1 MTEVPEN
8 TEEQPQEEKELTLE
22 EKVLQYFVDLFK
34 RQRGLRRRA
43 GSKVKLL
50 ERNRFNPKLKTFD
63 VYINDHGSWQSRRVT
78 VGPIGEESG
87 SKSSCFYAIYDN
99 KLVVKVPPTPLTDF
113 ETYVQNIQRERRI
126 VEKLAPRES
135 ITPGVAV
142 ILKKIQEAPKAD
154 SEEKLEA
161 LCTEWLRENPEYQQ
175 YLMIDG
181 AFAYFMDLSRYIFL
195 ADAVS
200 LFHGAGHNLAEEMLR
215 DPTIIDD
222 FDKFEGRYGLE
233 NAQIGMDL
241 QSVYQEFEDQLRTLM
256 IRSGVS
262 PALLL
267 HKKQHWFFLHVAGRQ
282 VEPDEQDMTAGF
294 VGRLNKMLAKIIS
307 DNQDVIDEYRQMVDL
322 SLRES
327 TFSKHKMHMAGV
339 VANVLEL
346 LAWLQKRGVAIRDIK
361 PDNLL
366 VAGDPDRYPN
376 FLSSPEAFSI
386 GLIDVETAVDFLPAD
401 GKLRQ
406 PQLGGTPFYATP
418 HHMFGN
424 KTLAEVYPDLPRV
437 FYLQDW
443 FATVAMI
450 YGIIIG
456 EYLFGQTAKQLAAL
470 TRNIQKAFQA
480 KQPPAQILKQ
490 ANLTFWRS
498 ADNEFAANMKKNED
512 ALRGIQTILLEP
524 VQNMLIAELDKENTR
539 KEKQIKALV
548 ARQQIFKNQKN
559 REQLLLGSADK
570 IAQIIVTLKKNER
583 VGAKDLA
590 LLENIRVRKASIRQ
604 NRENTSWIQQGQGLS
619 IYNLLEIMMAM
630 IRAYLA

>member
-1 MTEVPEN
+1 ELRFGDNDGLAQLVAIKIMPKAEMVRKNQVQHILAERDIMARADNPFVVKMYYAFQSPRHLYLVMEFVNGGDLYSMLQALQCLNESVARTYAAEIVLALEYLHEV
-8 TEEQPQEEKELTLE
+8 L
-22 EKVLQYFVDLFK
+22 
-34 RQRGLRRRA
+34 
-43 GSKVKLL
+43 
-50 ERNRFNPKLKTFD
+50 
-63 VYINDHGSWQSRRVT
+63 RVT
-78 VGPIGEESG
+78 
-87 SKSSCFYAIYDN
+87 
-99 KLVVKVPPTPLTDF
+99 
-113 ETYVQNIQRERRI
+113 
-126 VEKLAPRES
+126 
-135 ITPGVAV
+135 
-142 ILKKIQEAPKAD
+142 
-154 SEEKLEA
+154 
-161 LCTEWLRENPEYQQ
+161 
-175 YLMIDG
+175 
-181 AFAYFMDLSRYIFL
+181 
-195 ADAVS
+195 
-200 LFHGAGHNLAEEMLR
+200 H
-215 DPTIIDD
+215 
-222 FDKFEGRYGLE
+222 
-233 NAQIGMDL
+233 
-241 QSVYQEFEDQLRTLM
+241 
-256 IRSGVS
+256 
-262 PALLL
+262 
-267 HKKQHWFFLHVAGRQ
+267 
-282 VEPDEQDMTAGF
+282 
-294 VGRLNKMLAKIIS
+294 
-307 DNQDVIDEYRQMVDL
+307 
-322 SLRES
+322 
-327 TFSKHKMHMAGV
+327 
-339 VANVLEL
+339 
-346 LAWLQKRGVAIRDIK
+346 RDIK

-570 IAQIIVTLKKNER
+570 IAQIIVTLKKKR
-583 VGAKDLA
+583 TGGRKRLGPAGKHPGAQSLDQAEPGKH
-590 LLENIRVRKASIRQ
+590 LLDSAGPGIVHIQPAGNHDGHDPRLPGLTTPHRRAADQGGPFSGSPVYDIILQQSTYFVYFITTCNDQWQKKRNRKNIGVLNRGPFVRPARP
-604 NRENTSWIQQGQGLS
+604 T
-619 IYNLLEIMMAM
+619 AC
-630 IRAYLA
+630 